1 MTPAGTVVVV
11 DGGKLPGERSK
22 RRRVPESIVHVY
34 YVHTHH
40 VRAQESVIHVYCV
53 HTHHVRAQEHCTC
66 VLRAHHVRVQEQ
78 LVASAPD
85 QYADSA
91 GPARCEGA
99 HLYADQ

>member
-1 MTPAGTVVVV
+1 MCTHIMYVR
-11 DGGKLPGERSK
+11 K
-22 RRRVPESIVHVY
+22 SIVRVH
-34 YVHTHH
+34 YVRAHH
-40 VRAQESVIHVYCV
+40 VPAQHV
-53 HTHHVRAQEHCTC
+53 
-66 VLRAHHVRVQEQ
+66 RAHHVRVQEQ